1 MRALRVERLASDYA
15 GCALRDIDTP
25 KSGPGEVLVRIRAAA
40 VNFPD
45 LLQTRGEYQH
55 RPDVPFTL
63 GQEAAGEV
71 VEVGVGAPFK
81 VGDAVVGRGGYAEY
95 TVMRDARLVPPGVS
109 FSQAAAFGVAYLT
122 AYVALVRRGQ
132 AQAGEWLLVH
142 GAAGGVGLAAV
153 DLGKALGLK
162 VIAAAASPE
171 KRAIIEADYA
181 PDAVIDS
188 APGFKD
194 RVKAITAGRG
204 ADLIYDPVGG
214 DVFDESIRCIAP
226 DGRLLVIGF
235 ASGRIP
241 TLPVNLALIKTFSLI
256 GVRAG
261 EFGRQNPALGRE
273 NHEAIWSM
281 LAAGKL
287 HPRDHAELPLDR
299 WREAMDLLANRK
311 VVGKVVLIRSSPPG
325 GEGNR
330 PPKPASSGL

>member
-1 MRALRVERLASDYA
+1 MRALRVEALAADYA

-25 KSGPGEVLVRIRAAA
+25 KPGPGEVLVRIRAAA
-40 VNFPD
+40 INFPD
-45 LLQTRGEYQH
+45 LLQTQGLYQH
-55 RPDVPFTL
+55 KPDLPFTL

-71 VEVGVGAPFK
+71 VKVGEGASFK
-81 VGDAVVGRGGYAEY
+81 VGDAVVGRGGYADY
-95 TVMRDARLVPPGVS
+95 AVMRDPRPIPPGVS

-162 VIAAAASPE
+162 VIAAASAPQ
-171 KRAIIEADYA
+171 KRAIIDADYA

-194 RVKAITAGRG
+194 LVKSITGGG

-214 DVFDESIRCIAP
+214 DVFDESVRCIAP
-226 DGRLLVIGF
+226 NGRLLVVGF

-241 TLPVNLALIKTFSLI
+241 TLPVNLALIKTFSVV

-261 EFGRQNPALGRE
+261 EFARQNPSQGAE
-273 NHEAIWSM
+273 NQDAIWGL
-281 LAAGKL
+281 LAARRL
-287 HPRDHAELPLDR
+287 TPRVHAELPLDQ
-299 WREAMDLLANRK
+299 WRQGLGLLADRK
-311 VVGKVVLIRSSPPG
+311 VVGKVVLTP
-325 GEGNR
+325 
-330 PPKPASSGL
+330 

>member
-1 MRALRVERLASDYA
+1 
-15 GCALRDIDTP
+15 
-25 KSGPGEVLVRIRAAA
+25 VLVHLRAAA

-55 RPDVPFTL
+55 RPELPFTL

-71 VEVGVGAPFK
+71 VEVGEGAAFE
-81 VGDAVVGRGGYAEY
+81 VGDAVVGRGGFAEY
-95 TVMRDARLVPPGVS
+95 AVMRDAHAIPAGVG

-132 AQAGEWLLVH
+132 MQAGEWLLVH

-153 DLGKALGLK
+153 DLGKALGLR
-162 VIAAAASPE
+162 VIAAAASAE
-171 KRAIIEADYA
+171 KRAIVEHDYA

-194 RVKAITAGRG
+194 QVKAITGGRG

-214 DVFDESIRCIAP
+214 DVFDESVRCIAP
-226 DGRLLVIGF
+226 NGRLLVIGF
-235 ASGRIP
+235 TSGRIP
-241 TLPVNLALIKTFSLI
+241 TLPVNLALIKTFSLV

-273 NHEAIWSM
+273 NQDAIWSM
-281 LAAGKL
+281 LAEGRL
-287 HPRDHAELPLDR
+287 RPRVDAELPLAD
-299 WREAMDLLANRK
+299 WRQALNLLADRK
-311 VVGKVVLIRSSPPG
+311 VVGKVVIRPD
-325 GEGNR
+325 
-330 PPKPASSGL
+330 L